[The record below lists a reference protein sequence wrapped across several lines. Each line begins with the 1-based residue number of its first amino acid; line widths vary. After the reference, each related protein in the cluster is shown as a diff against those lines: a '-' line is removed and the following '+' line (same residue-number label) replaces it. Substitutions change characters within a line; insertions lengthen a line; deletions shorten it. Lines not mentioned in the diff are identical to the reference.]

1 MSNVETLQL
10 TVPLHKSLNEILQ
23 VLGEPEIIAAS
34 ALRRYL
40 LDTCLQR
47 IEQAKRQINMYEQ
60 LYDSD
65 YDTFNHRMGTDKAFL
80 ETTNYDYPTWEAD
93 AIEWLYRIEEVQ
105 TWQERSEKILRE
117 SWPWPE
123 QS

>member
-1 MSNVETLQL
+1 MSNLETMQL
-10 TVPLHKSLNEILQ
+10 TVPLHKSLSEILQ
-23 VLGEPEIIAAS
+23 ALGNPEMIAAS

-47 IEQAKRQINMYEQ
+47 IEQAKYQISIYEQ
-60 LYDSD
+60 QYGSD
-65 YDTFNHRMGTDKAFL
+65 YETFNHRIGIDEAFL
-80 ETTNYDYPTWEAD
+80 NTINRNHPTWEAD
-93 AIEWLYRIEEVQ
+93 AIEWIYRIEEAQ

-117 SWPWPE
+117 SWPLPA

>member
-47 IEQAKRQINMYEQ
+47 IEQAKRQISIFEQ
-60 LYDSD
+60 QYNSD
-65 YDTFNHRMGTDKAFL
+65 YDTFNHRIGTDQAFL
-80 ETTNYDYPTWEAD
+80 ETTNRNYPTWEAD

-117 SWPWPE
+117 SWPWPA